1 MIQLSVV
8 HGLAQSRNY
17 LFLVFD
23 KRITEIGKI
32 NKKAK
37 QKGENKLKLKVSS

>member
-23 KRITEIGKI
+23 KIITEIGKI
-32 NKKAK
+32 NKKTK

>member
-8 HGLAQSRNY
+8 HGLAQFRNY

-23 KRITEIGKI
+23 KIITEIGKI